1 MKKLQF
7 LMATVLI
14 FLSFTVTGQEKEA
27 NEEEKLSYYEQ
38 RAKEDAEFEQSKMAE
53 VESEEVFWED
63 QKSYEKKLKKRDR
76 KAYKAYMKGKRD
88 AYAEHAEHCNSHC
101 HHSEYYHH
109 HTTFYYSYTQYRAR
123 PRNSGVHTRVGVSLP
138 SVRIGL

>member
-14 FLSFTVTGQEKEA
+14 SLSFTVTGQEKET
-27 NEEEKLSYYEQ
+27 NEEKKLSYYEK

-53 VESEEVFWED
+53 VESEAEFWED
-63 QKSYEKKLKKRDR
+63 QKAYEKKLKKKDK

-88 AYAEHAEHCNSHC
+88 AYAEHAEHCSSHC

-109 HTTFYYSYTQYRAR
+109 HTTFYYSYNQYRSR
-123 PRNSGVHTRVGVSLP
+123 PRSSGVYTRVGVRVP